1 MNYFLIPIEKQYGL
15 PHKVDA
21 SSGSIGKRYA
31 RTDEIAIPYGV
42 TVDFHTVKIEPPT
55 VSLRDRDTTGQ
66 LRIPLGEVAG
76 VIDKLVNGGV
86 AWGEMAQTYE
96 QQDAWA
102 EAHPLE

>member
-1 MNYFLIPIEKQYGL
+1 M
-15 PHKVDA
+15 
-21 SSGSIGKRYA
+21 
-31 RTDEIAIPYGV
+31 
-42 TVDFHTVKIEPPT
+42 
-55 VSLRDRDTTGQ
+55 SLRDRDTTGQ